1 MAQRDRKVIGLSL
14 LTRDIPF
21 HREIEAGVAR
31 AAERAGLGV
40 VVSDSHY
47 SASDQASRI
56 AAHASSK
63 DVDALVV
70 TPCDPVAVGAAIEQA
85 NRAGLPVFTVD
96 IASAGRRGEVVTH
109 VGSDNVEG
117 GRKAG
122 QLLVKALG
130 GRGIVLMVMH
140 PGIASMLDRIRGFR
154 EVVGASRGIL
164 VVGEIPIFGKA
175 REESAAR
182 VGEML
187 GRSAVKGIFCCN
199 DEFALGAA
207 AAVEAAG
214 RAGQVFIV
222 GFDGTDEARQAI
234 RAGKLHADVVQQP
247 GRMAEL
253 AVAAVRD
260 HLAGTPVPPRIVAE
274 LTTCT
279 AADA

>member
-1 MAQRDRKVIGLSL
+1 MAQRDRKVVGVSM
-14 LTRDIPF
+14 LTLDIPF
-21 HREIEAGVAR
+21 HRELEAGVRR
-31 AAERAGLGV
+31 AAQQAGLDV
-40 VVSDSHY
+40 VVEDSHY
-47 SASDQASRI
+47 AASDQAARI
-56 AAHASSK
+56 GAHAASR
-63 DVDALVV
+63 DVDALLL
-70 TPCDPVAVGAAIEQA
+70 TPCDPVAVGAPIEQA

-96 IASAGRRGEVVTH
+96 IASAGGRGKVVTH

-122 QLLVKALG
+122 ELMVQALG

-164 VVGEIPIFGKA
+164 VVGELPVFGKA

-199 DEFALGAA
+199 DEFALGAV

-214 RAGQVFIV
+214 RTGKVVIV

-234 RAGKLHADVVQQP
+234 RVGKIHADVVQQP
-247 GRMAEL
+247 ARMAEL
-253 AVAAVRD
+253 AVGAVRD
-260 HLAGTPVPPRIVAE
+260 HLAGKPVPPRIVAE